1 MATTI
6 YLAIWIP
13 FWNSLDS
20 VRRIHNDLELV
31 AILFFALLAL
41 FDAFAHW
48 SEEKNRE
55 KIFGEI
61 GVWCFFIAVLC
72 EAVAYPYG
80 HRNDTLSEQVIVSLY
95 EKAEGAS
102 AAAGTALQN
111 AIAANG
117 KAIEAQG
124 NAQEASKQAGK
135 IKGRLT
141 SLSSEADDLGID
153 LDAMEATI
161 SARRVTDEKGL
172 EEDLRKEFKGRH
184 IVFKS
189 YAGLGS
195 DEPFWLCSQLFQIA
209 TKAEVEPINRCA
221 TVPIPQVPAT
231 NISIDAPTIEEGQ
244 ELGMVLKKQRVDEGW
259 QIGRVPGFLVMLHG
273 GMPELAVLVGVRPSI
288 PFFPQLNMHGKAKA
302 KAAAKHTALS
312 QQK

>member
-1 MATTI
+1 MNPTRFMP
-6 YLAIWIP
+6 Y
-13 FWNSLDS
+13 WNSLDS
-20 VRRIHNDLELV
+20 VRRVHSDLEFA
-31 AILFFALLAL
+31 AIAFFVLLAF
-41 FDAFAHW
+41 FDALAHITKD
-48 SEEKNRE
+48 EKRE
-55 KIFGEI
+55 HILAGI
-61 GVWCFFIAVLC
+61 GIVFFVIAVLT
-72 EAVAYPYG
+72 ELTAYPYG
-80 HRNDTLSEQVIVSLY
+80 RRNDTLSEQVIVSLN

-111 AIAANG
+111 AAAANS

-124 NAQEASKQAGK
+124 NAKDASKQAGK
-135 IKGRLT
+135 IRGRLT
-141 SLSSEADDLGID
+141 SLSSEAEDLGID

-172 EEDLRKEFKGRH
+172 EEDLRREFKGRH

-189 YAGLGS
+189 YAGLSS

-221 TVPIPQVPAT
+221 TVPIPQIPAT

-244 ELGMVLKKQRVDEGW
+244 KLGMVLKKQRVDEGW
-259 QIGRVPGFLVMLHG
+259 RIGRVPGFLVMLHG
-273 GMPELAVLVGVRPSI
+273 GMPELAVLVGVRPSM

-302 KAAAKHTALS
+302 KAAAKHAALS
-312 QQK
+312 R